1 MAKRTYGD
9 GAIYRRSVDG
19 RWYGAVDVGAGSGRR
34 RRATVSGTSREAVEL
49 RLARLRRRRRSAVE
63 EMTVADWLRQWRD
76 ELLPGTVAAQ
86 GTLDNYAWAIDC
98 HLIPGL
104 GTVLLADLSPADV
117 AVFLHHKL
125 EAGFAPRT
133 VARMRTV
140 LGTTLGHAVL
150 LGHLQRNV
158 ALLVRPVRG
167 AIPRGRSLTLPEARQ
182 LLRASVGERFEAA
195 FTIMLLV
202 GLRPGEVLALRWSDI
217 DLDSGTLSVSRT
229 LKRGSQGMSFGPLKT
244 RQSHRRVALPAQ
256 VITALGRRREAQ
268 AKERARAAERWEE
281 DDLVFTTRHGKPVEH
296 PRLGKEL
303 ARLTNG
309 LGLGRWH
316 PHELRHSA
324 VSLLSAAGVRL
335 EDVADVMGH
344 RSTRTTSAV
353 YRHVVVPTID
363 AGQRPA
369 ERLFA

>member
-1 MAKRTYGD
+1 MTKRTYGQ
-9 GAIYRRSVDG
+9 GSVYRRSVDG
-19 RWYGAVDVGAGSGRR
+19 RWYGTLDIGAGTGRR
-34 RRATVSGTSREAVEL
+34 RRVTVSGASHEAVEI
-49 RLARLRRRRRSAVE
+49 RLARLHRRRRSAAD
-63 EMTVADWLRQWRD
+63 EMTLADWLCRWRD
-76 ELLPGTVAAQ
+76 ELLPGTVAAES
-86 GTLDNYAWAIDC
+86 TVDNYAWAIDH
-98 HLIPGL
+98 HLVPGL
-104 GTVLLADLSPADV
+104 GKTLLIDLSPADV
-117 AVFLHHKL
+117 AVFLHRKL
-125 EAGFAPRT
+125 EAGLAVRT
-133 VARMRTV
+133 VARLRTV
-140 LGTTLGHAVL
+140 LGTALGHAVL

-158 ALLVRPVRG
+158 ALLVRPPRG
-167 AIPRGRSLTLPEARQ
+167 TIDRGRSLTLAQGRE
-182 LLRASVGERFEAA
+182 LLRAASGHRFEAA

-202 GLRPGEVLALRWSDI
+202 GLRPGEVLGLRWSDI
-217 DLDSGTLSVSRT
+217 DIDEGVLSVNQS
-229 LKRGSQGMSFGPLKT
+229 LKRGSHGMYFGPPKT

-256 VITALGRRREAQ
+256 VITALRRRREAQ
-268 AKERARAAERWEE
+268 AKERAQAAERWEE

-303 ARLTNG
+303 ARLTND

>member
-1 MAKRTYGD
+1 MLEDVQAVDLVVDGHLGGYGLQLVDDVADGLASARVPVVDGLHVGHDPPRLPRAQYGKRPCAARNQPRVASGMANRMYGD

-19 RWYGAVDVGAGSGRR
+19 RWYGALDVGAGTGRR

-49 RLARLRRRRRSAVE
+49 RLDQLRRRRRSAAD

-125 EAGFAPRT
+125 
-133 VARMRTV
+133 
-140 LGTTLGHAVL
+140 
-150 LGHLQRNV
+150 Q
-158 ALLVRPVRG
+158 
-167 AIPRGRSLTLPEARQ
+167 
-182 LLRASVGERFEAA
+182 
-195 FTIMLLV
+195 
-202 GLRPGEVLALRWSDI
+202 
-217 DLDSGTLSVSRT
+217 
-229 LKRGSQGMSFGPLKT
+229 
-244 RQSHRRVALPAQ
+244 
-256 VITALGRRREAQ
+256 
-268 AKERARAAERWEE
+268 
-281 DDLVFTTRHGKPVEH
+281 
-296 PRLGKEL
+296 
-303 ARLTNG
+303 
-309 LGLGRWH
+309 
-316 PHELRHSA
+316 
-324 VSLLSAAGVRL
+324 AGVRL
-335 EDVADVMGH
+335 EDVVDVMGH

-353 YRHVVVPTID
+353 YRHVVVPTIS